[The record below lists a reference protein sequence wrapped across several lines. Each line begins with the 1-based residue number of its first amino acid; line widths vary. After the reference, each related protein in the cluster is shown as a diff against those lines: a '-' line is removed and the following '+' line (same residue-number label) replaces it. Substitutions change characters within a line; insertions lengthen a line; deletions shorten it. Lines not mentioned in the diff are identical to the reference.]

1 MVDLGSGLHGLLPL
15 QTSGAPKSF
24 QKLSIFLAALFRAVL
39 GAASPRFGPK
49 NCLPKQSGAEDS
61 KSNLKL
67 LELATSL

>member
-1 MVDLGSGLHGLLPL
+1 MGCYLSKR
-15 QTSGAPKSF
+15 AER
-24 QKLSIFLAALFRAVL
+24 QKAFKNFRFFLAALFRAVL